1 MLSNRQFAQKIE
13 NRRKS
18 TVSVGIVFLMITSTW
33 LGLISTVSQEFE
45 VESQL
50 VDADPLSMSEAQ
62 STDQGGQGEWNGR
75 MPSQYGLQMHDA
87 LWDLTWSDSSTMYGQ
102 IEDISALSLD
112 PGYGLMLEE
121 SAADDHDNDGI
132 NDLDDLDDDNDGIYD
147 LLERFDGCVE
157 TDPYD
162 HDNDGIQD
170 HLDWDDDNDG
180 ILEGPIDYDALEALG
195 LDPRNVS
202 MHRYVE
208 SSTIHPLTGQPVG
221 ISYRADQQP
230 FDHDNDGVT
239 DEDTDGSGAGR
250 YDEDDDNDGRIDQF
264 RWPCDFD
271 NDGAQDYFDDD
282 DDNDGTADWL
292 DAAPYDSTIFT
303 PMDASGNLWDNY
315 RIWTFNEYR
324 TYSAGVN
331 FIDLEAAKVDA
342 NDEFDFAGGETGDG
356 AAGTPAFTTIS
367 DGDLDGDGIPNF
379 IDPDND
385 DDDVPDSSDTDD
397 DNDGLLD
404 MYDPDDDNDGI
415 PDVCWNIDV
424 NGDGLNDYTGLN
436 STPYQT
442 PGADADNDGF
452 IDCEMDYDADLDDDR
467 FRPFDQNYNAIWD
480 WLDDGYNG
488 ETPGSPEYVYQ
499 ERYDM
504 GGTPTPD
511 DAVQTQFLAL
521 DFAYDIDND
530 QIENENDSFP
540 LDQNSEA
547 WIATCTSQSN
557 PNPAN
562 PDPRCMTRRA
572 SFAQFN
578 DWDGDGIS
586 NWDDVDDDGDGII
599 DMLDIDWDCDLDNDA
614 LLHQING
621 SKYRDDGPNDVD
633 SDIDG
638 DGLSNDIDWDDDN
651 DGINDLYDPDDGN
664 CGKVDYDA
672 TDSFATPYYP
682 LGDGADLDGSEDNQD
697 YSDNT
702 DNYWSMVWNANP
714 FADVILN
721 YNGFDATTNPPEGG
735 DVPEFYW
742 FMFTRWSSYN
752 GANEWDIDADGD
764 SLINGLDT
772 DQDADGMPDWW
783 DQDEGNDGLMDV
795 NDLKMGGTMNLTQCG
810 MTVGQLGSGFTC
822 GYAYAIAYHMPL
834 TGTNAQFGSPY
845 STRPDAA
852 FDQGAGG
859 KSTWACTPGAQG
871 GCWHYDFGGDG
882 DVESAISYTQIQ
894 DNRDAFITWMGLL
907 TGIWQWNFDD
917 TAVADTV
924 GFPDEL
930 GADLLHNAEDGDVD
944 GDFTNNTVDLDEDYD
959 NIYDWNDVDD
969 DNDGLWDFFEVDTND
984 DLDDDVDQDYG
995 ADFFTGLN
1003 CDDKDDDGNDQD
1015 VDEDGWF
1022 QAVWDKGIM
1031 SQGLKSPKFYD
1042 VDNDNDGVPDSE
1054 DPDDDNNGVMDA
1066 QQELQPGCFTGE
1078 EQHPFDHDNDGIVD
1092 WADNDFDGDGI
1103 SNLVE
1108 AQISITAPFDHDND
1122 GLRDDIDKDDDEDGM
1137 QDVDEVLLWPLRF
1150 DTESTNPWD
1159 HDDYGGG
1166 LGIANPLDPSTG
1178 PDAIDNDDDN
1188 DSREDNDWDHLEENF
1203 ISDPC
1208 YNGAQ
1213 SSDWDHDNNC
1223 ILDADD
1229 KAPTFITMDMPDNLW
1244 LDAQS
1249 PAIFRGHV
1257 DWLNPTTSMLEAAP
1271 GLPVQV
1277 HIEWTGN
1284 NTTAI
1289 ETIDV
1294 ITNMWGNFTVGQ
1306 FLFPEDLVVGDNTTY
1321 RVYAEVTEMF
1331 AFNGNQSQ
1339 SYFVGAEANMTV
1351 DYSAWTYFRSDEQPF
1366 WLDFK
1371 AHYAADWTRGLYDN
1385 RIKNS
1390 PISFEITDGPGGVFG
1405 NTTNPSNYSGFNNDG
1420 YRTDDDG
1427 WASLTFVQNLGAN
1440 GTWKQVRWNSTMDNG
1455 VGLIPGGYEEIV
1467 WNDLTKTH
1475 DVLLD
1480 NQGMPLRYNYTNTS
1494 LPAGDIEI
1502 KASVIPGL
1510 ANEWPFPYLHGDSS
1524 DPFPVRVMHRM
1535 NIEGEMIVDGLSAV
1549 YYWDGTINNGDGTF
1563 GNWATLF
1570 HQQALNAAGVSFE
1583 EANTLRPY
1591 PSLWDGD
1598 PDNLPGEAINLRS
1611 FLTVNAT
1618 HWFISLVNGGDG
1630 DLPPCGQVDP
1640 TDPSSPVRCEIV
1652 PEMNTGESFGVQG
1665 KVTNRTNDAW
1675 DQDPIALQIDID
1687 GNGQFMGSQE
1697 TAYTQRPVMKNGE
1710 ATFEYNWTW
1719 YSQYAAG
1726 TYGVRVDFTNNAYY
1740 FTGNSTNL
1748 AATGAYINVT
1758 VVGTTQFQ
1766 MTSVPRLYRNSTTII
1781 EARLLD
1787 NSLQPLRQSP
1797 VTWTWSYDG
1806 RSGVNFTDD
1815 MGTFAIP
1822 FDINPEDDLGNYSLQ
1837 FEYEGNRLMKGNVD
1851 SQSVWV
1857 VSRTYVS
1864 VISSDPNIR
1873 ESGDRWD
1880 FTAQIT
1886 DDNKTATIRDAGGRE
1901 LSGASS
1907 PNGGLVDVI
1916 YEGLSFDGVMHRQ
1929 VVATLAPNAGLI
1941 SLPEPQI
1948 DGSHLCF
1955 YDGNGDG
1962 IPDRDSNGNGQL
1974 DDSEAIGC
1982 LKANVSPL
1990 SPQLLRE
1997 DPDSFLP
2004 DGFGPVSVYLRFRE
2018 TLPNEG
2024 CEMLEVEYLSMQGK
2038 WDPCVDEIGNDHFR
2052 VQMAYNA
2059 NGFALI
2065 GRTSLDVDDQIVYTS
2080 EIDPL
2085 TGEVVPKPMV
2095 VTGKLTD
2102 ELDTNLTFRNVRV
2115 NYEMVNSPAGP
2126 VACFNGVTDINGQFA
2141 ITCPLSDVMAGTARV
2156 TVTYSA
2162 WDNNDAYRYQNK
2174 TVQTEF
2180 DVFSNSTLLIDEVGP
2195 FKSSV
2200 ETFVAP
2206 NNGTA
2211 FPVLYL
2217 KESFHIDAILTQSN
2231 GQYVGGK
2238 CLNIY
2243 LDPQKNVRP
2252 LSSINT
2258 RESDGMVEWFSG
2270 DPSQNPGLKGV
2281 ETTGGELEGFRLLRV
2296 AFEPDT
2302 NVPGGCD
2309 KDSSNVLNGSH
2320 MDIVVLVR
2328 SRVDLQVKTSWSHVN
2343 NNGLDNDDNVHG
2355 EIALLRDRLDLAV
2368 ENEEIFFVREYWD
2381 FDAQEWVVEGRN
2393 ESYTNEQG
2401 IASFDWAF
2409 SGTTCEGEPCSGD
2422 WRIKAYYPGSTFF
2435 AESSDNIT
2443 HEVHY
2448 QKAKVVDSSEG
2459 IFTPSTIMAILIV
2472 LLGAAIAGVMYYQR
2486 VVARRQVE
2494 ALRGILTDTMMQ
2506 LQAANE
2512 YIAIIFDC
2520 YKQLVKHFRRHGF
2533 MKKVY
2538 ETTREFESAVR
2549 GAFHMVPADQL
2560 DAFVAI
2566 FEEARYSDH
2575 EIGPSHRDR
2584 AISTLNAITQSLSM
2598 ALGDGGMITRGEQ
2611 HEAKLY
2617 DGLTKA
2623 GEFVAADGTVKQAGI
2638 DENADTS
2645 NFKI

>member
-1 MLSNRQFAQKIE
+1 MLSKRQFAQKFE

-18 TVSVGIVFLMITSTW
+18 TVSVGLVFLMITSTW
-33 LGLISTVSQEFE
+33 LGLISTLNQDYE
-45 VESQL
+45 VETRL
-50 VDADPLSMSEAQ
+50 VDADPLQSSGVQ
-62 STDQGGQGEWNGR
+62 STDQGGQGEWNGG
-75 MPSQYGLQMHDA
+75 MPPQYGLQMHDA
-87 LWDLTWSDSSTMYGQ
+87 LWDLTWSDPGAMYGQ
-102 IEDISALSLD
+102 IDDISSLSLN
-112 PGYGLMLEE
+112 PAYGLMLEE
-121 SAADDHDNDGI
+121 SGADDHDNDGI
-132 NDLDDLDDDNDGIYD
+132 DDLNDLDDDNDGIYD
-147 LLERFDGCVE
+147 LLERFDGCFG

-180 ILEGPIDYDALEALG
+180 ILEGPIDYAALEAQG

-202 MHRYVE
+202 MHRFVE
-208 SSTIHPLTGQPVG
+208 PTTIHPLTGQPVG
-221 ISYRADQQP
+221 IAYRADQQP

-239 DEDTDGSGAGR
+239 DEDSDGSGAGR

-271 NDGAQDYFDDD
+271 NDGDQDYFDND
-282 DDNDGTADWL
+282 DDNDGTVDWN
-292 DAAPYDSTIFT
+292 DANPYDATIT
-303 PMDASGNLWDNY
+303 GDMDASGALFDAPVTWNFNQY
-315 RIWTFNEYR
+315 RM
-324 TYSAGVN
+324 YSAGIN
-331 FIDLEAAKVDA
+331 FVDLEAAKVDA
-342 NDEFDFAGGETGDG
+342 NDDFDYAGGENGDG
-356 AAGTPAFTTIS
+356 AAGTPAFTTIV

-385 DDDVPDSSDTDD
+385 DDNVPDSSDTDD

-415 PDVCWNIDV
+415 PDVCWNIDT
-424 NGDGLNDYTGLN
+424 NGDGLNDYTGQD
-436 STPYQT
+436 SSPYQT
-442 PGADADNDGF
+442 PGADTDNTPGH
-452 IDCEMDYDADLDDDR
+452 DCEMDYDADLDDDR
-467 FRPFDQNYNAIWD
+467 FRPFDQNYNGIWD
-480 WLDDGYNG
+480 WLD
-488 ETPGSPEYVYQ
+488 P
-499 ERYDM
+499 DM

-511 DAVQTQFLAL
+511 DAVQTQFTAT

-530 QIENENDSFP
+530 QIENENDTYP
-540 LDQNSEA
+540 LSMNSEA
-547 WIATCTSQSN
+547 WIATCMSPAN
-557 PNPAN
+557 PNPPN
-562 PDPRCMTRRA
+562 PDPRCLTERA
-572 SFAQFN
+572 SYSQFN

-586 NWDDVDDDGDGII
+586 NWDDIDDDGDGII
-599 DMLDIDWDCDLDNDA
+599 DIIDIDWDCDFDNDA
-614 LLHQING
+614 VFHQING
-621 SKYRDDGPNDVD
+621 SLYRDDGPNDVD

-638 DGLSNDIDWDDDN
+638 DGLPNDIDWDDDN
-651 DGINDLYDPDDGN
+651 DGLNDLYDPDDGN
-664 CGKVDYDA
+664 CGIVDFDA
-672 TDSFATPYYP
+672 TDAFATPYYP
-682 LGDGADLDGSEDNQD
+682 LGDGADLDGSADNQD
-697 YSDNT
+697 YTDNV
-702 DNYWSMVWNANP
+702 DNYWALVWNANP
-714 FADVILN
+714 FADVVIN
-721 YNGFDATTNPPEGG
+721 YNGFDATTNPPTGG
-735 DVPEFYW
+735 NVPEFYW

-752 GANEWDIDADGD
+752 GGNEWDIDADGD

-783 DQDEGNDGLMDV
+783 DQDEGNDGLLDV
-795 NDLKMGGTMNLTQCG
+795 NDLKMGGTIDLTQCG

-822 GYAYAIAYHMPL
+822 GFAYAVAYHMPL
-834 TGTNAQFGSPY
+834 TGTNANFGSPY
-845 STRPDAA
+845 STRPDFN
-852 FDQGAGG
+852 FDQGQGG
-859 KSTWACTPGAQG
+859 KVQGGTDWTCTPDYTGTAQTEPTG

-882 DVESAISYTQIQ
+882 DEESALSYAQIS
-894 DNRDAFITWMGLL
+894 DNRDAFLTWIGLV
-907 TGIWQWNFDD
+907 TGVWQWNFDD
-917 TAVADTV
+917 AANAGTV

-930 GADLLHNAEDGDVD
+930 GADLLKNAEDGDVD
-944 GDFTNNTVDLDEDYD
+944 GDFTNNTIDLDEDYD
-959 NIYDWNDVDD
+959 AIYDWNDVDD
-969 DNDGLWDFFEVDTND
+969 DNDGVWDFFEVDTND
-984 DLDDDVDQDYG
+984 DLDDDANQDYG

-1003 CDDKDDDGNDQD
+1003 CDDLDDDGNDQD
-1015 VDEDGWF
+1015 VDGDGWF
-1022 QAVWDKGIM
+1022 QAVWDKGVM

-1054 DPDDDNNGVMDA
+1054 DPDDDNNGVLDVV
-1066 QQELQPGCFTGE
+1066 QELQPGCFSGE

-1092 WADNDFDGDGI
+1092 WADDDFDGDGI

-1108 AQISITAPFDHDND
+1108 AQISITAPYDHDND
-1122 GLRDDIDKDDDEDGM
+1122 GTRDDIDVDDDEDGM
-1137 QDVDEVLLWPLRF
+1137 HDVDEVLLWPLRF
-1150 DTESTNPWD
+1150 DAESTNPWD
-1159 HDDYGGG
+1159 HDDFGGG
-1166 LGIANPLDPSTG
+1166 VGIANPNDPSTG

-1188 DSREDNDWDHLEENF
+1188 DSREDNNWDHLEENYV
-1203 ISDPC
+1203 SDPC
-1208 YNGAQ
+1208 YAGAE
-1213 SSDWDHDNNC
+1213 SSDWDSDNDC

-1229 KAPTFITMDMPDNLW
+1229 KAPTYITMDIPDTLW

-1257 DWLNPTTSMLEAAP
+1257 DWLNPVTSAYEAAP

-1306 FLFPEDLVVGDNTTY
+1306 FLYPEDLVVGDNTTY

-1371 AHYAADWTRGLYDN
+1371 AHYDADWTRGLYDN
-1385 RIKNS
+1385 RIIHS
-1390 PISFEITDGPGGVFG
+1390 PISFEITGGLFG
-1405 NTTNPSNYSGFNNDG
+1405 NRTNPSNFSGFNNDG
-1420 YRTDDDG
+1420 YRTDSDG
-1427 WASLTFVQNLGAN
+1427 FASLTFVQNLGAN
-1440 GTWKQVRWNSTMDNG
+1440 GTWKQVQWNSTMDNG
-1455 VGLIPGGYEEIV
+1455 PGQIPGGYEEIV

-1475 DVLLD
+1475 DVLID
-1480 NQGMPLRYNYTNTS
+1480 SNTGMPLRYDYTNTS

-1502 KASVIPGL
+1502 VASVVPEL
-1510 ANEWPFPYLHGDSS
+1510 ADEWPFPYLHGDSS
-1524 DPFPVRVMHRM
+1524 DPFSVRVMHRM
-1535 NIEGEMIVDGLSAV
+1535 NIEGELIVSGLSAV

-1570 HQQALNAAGVSFE
+1570 HQQALNAAGVTFA
-1583 EANTLRPY
+1583 EASVLRPY
-1591 PSLWDGD
+1591 PSLWDGIL
-1598 PDNLPGEAINLRS
+1598 DNLPGEAINLRGFIS
-1611 FLTVNAT
+1611 VNTT

-1640 TDPSSPVRCEIV
+1640 TDPARPVRCEIV
-1652 PEMNTGESFGVQG
+1652 PEMNTGETFGVRG
-1665 KVTNRTNDAW
+1665 TVTNRTNDAW
-1675 DQDPIALQIDID
+1675 DQDPIALQVDID

-1697 TAYTQRPVMKNGE
+1697 TAYTQRPIMKDGD

-1726 TYGVRVDFTNNAYY
+1726 TYGIRVDFTNNAYY

-1766 MTSVPRLYRNSTTII
+1766 MTSVPRLYRNTTTVI

-1787 NSLQPLRQSP
+1787 NSLQPLRNAP

-1806 RSGVNFTDD
+1806 RSGVNYTDD
-1815 MGTFAIP
+1815 LGTFSIP
-1822 FDINPEDDLGNYSLQ
+1822 FEINPEDSLGNYSLQ

-1857 VSRTYVS
+1857 VSRTYVN
-1864 VISSDPNIR
+1864 VISSDENIR
-1873 ESGDRWD
+1873 QSGDRWD
-1880 FTAQIT
+1880 FTAQVT
-1886 DDNKTATIRDAGGRE
+1886 DDNKTATIRDSGGRE
-1901 LSGASS
+1901 LSGATT

-1916 YEGLSFDGVMHRQ
+1916 YEGLDFEGVMHRQ

-1941 SLPEPQI
+1941 SLPEPQV

-1962 IPDRDSNGNGQL
+1962 TPDRDSNGNGQL
-1974 DDSEAIGC
+1974 DDSESIGC

-1990 SPQLLRE
+1990 SPQILRE

-2024 CEMLEVEYLSMQGK
+2024 CEILEVEYLSMQGK
-2038 WDPCVDEIGNDHFR
+2038 WDPCVDVVGNDHFR

-2059 NGFALI
+2059 NGFSLI
-2065 GRTSLDVDDQIVYTS
+2065 GRTSMDVDDQIVYTS

-2095 VTGKLTD
+2095 VTGQLTD
-2102 ELDTNLTFRNVRV
+2102 ELGTNLTFRNVRV

-2126 VACFNGVTDINGQFA
+2126 VACFNGITDINGRFA
-2141 ITCPLSDVMAGTARV
+2141 ITCPLSDVLAGKARV

-2180 DVFSNSTLLIDEVGP
+2180 DVFSNSTLQIAEVGP

-2231 GQYVGGK
+2231 GQHVGGK

-2252 LSSINT
+2252 LSSIYT
-2258 RESDGMVEWFSG
+2258 RESDGMIEWFSG

-2296 AFEPDT
+2296 AFEPDI

-2309 KDSSNVLNGSH
+2309 KDTSNVLNGSH

-2328 SRVDLQVKTSWSHVN
+2328 SRVDLQVKTSWSYVN
-2343 NNGLDNDDNVHG
+2343 NNGLDTNDNVHG

-2368 ENEEIFFVREYWD
+2368 ENEEIFFIREYWD
-2381 FDAQEWVVEGRN
+2381 SDSMEWVVEGRN

-2409 SGTTCEGEPCSGD
+2409 AGRTCEGEPCSGD

-2448 QKAKVVDSSEG
+2448 MKAQVSDQSEG
-2459 IFTPSTIMAILIV
+2459 IFTPTTIMALVIV
-2472 LLGAAIAGVMYYQR
+2472 LLGALVAGVMYYQR

-2494 ALRGILTDTMMQ
+2494 ALRGILTDTMLQ

-2560 DAFVAI
+2560 DAFIAI

-2584 AISTLNAITQSLSM
+2584 AIATLNEITKSLAM
-2598 ALGDGGMITRGEQ
+2598 ALGDGGMITRTED
-2611 HEAKLY
+2611 HESKLY
-2617 DGLTKA
+2617 GSLTKA

-2638 DENADTS
+2638 DENADNS